1 MRKPYRAMLL
11 LGLAI
16 ITADAI
22 NYQVWLSTH
31 SKGSDLIRE
40 ALWSSQNGL
49 LWIWACLGLTRAS
62 IRVSAALI
70 GTMFFVLMVA
80 FPEGYPRSVATS
92 ARLFADAAGIILILG
107 GARLSGWR
115 LVMADSAPLFAPRRR
130 FQFSLR
136 SAMEAI
142 TGLAILMALARV
154 AYSQPVPDSLK
165 LYLQYAAPWFV
176 VEGLIYAI
184 IASLAFWASFG
195 LRRTVLRWNGLS
207 FGVFAAWFFLGG
219 PKNSLEVSGALVDVR
234 MHHGIPLQALLI
246 VGSLALCRSHGYR
259 FVRTGRSHE
268 SQYSTHGVQ
277 SLPDD

>member
-1 MRKPYRAMLL
+1 MPHPAMLL

-22 NYQVWLSTH
+22 NYQMWLSTH

-92 ARLFADAAGIILILG
+92 ARLFAEAAGIILILG
-107 GARLSGWR
+107 GVRLSGWR
-115 LVMADSAPLFAPRRR
+115 LVMADCAPLLTARRR

-142 TGLAILMALARV
+142 TGLAILMALARI
-154 AYSQPVPDSLK
+154 AYSPMPDSLK

-184 IASLAFWASFG
+184 VASLAFWASFG
-195 LRRTVLRWNGLS
+195 PGPTVLRWNGVS
-207 FGVFAAWFFLGG
+207 FGVFAAWFLLGG
-219 PKNSLEVSGALVDVR
+219 PKNSIEVSGALVDVR

-246 VGSLALCRSHGYR
+246 VGSLILCRFRGYR
-259 FVRTGRSHE
+259 LVRIARSPE
-268 SQYSTHGVQ
+268 SEQPPHGVQ